1 MDDFIVGSDV
11 SQISIHSSQDV
22 LSDAESFEEDARKR
36 KSSHK
41 DTKMDKKRKRKEK
54 KDQTNWTDKRG
65 RRSNRVEEARGAGGG
80 CKKKRQRQRLIQ
92 ASSSQGLSSDASQD
106 ADGQDARLREEIT
119 GRKVNVNHSR
129 ENRALN
135 TGGHSASRESKARLH
150 KIILN
155 SDSENDG
162 KYPGAPSQKGNT
174 PPAVLQ
180 ASKQKHACTKRRVLS
195 SESEEDGDGKQ
206 TREKRSMEEEAR
218 LSENAAKRKKEH
230 DPDVRGKLVISPRK
244 RGSSQDEV
252 ESNRCKTHSNS
263 KRRQHDAHSP
273 GTRSPRARPSHT
285 PDRKTRGQSV
295 LAATLADM
303 GIDPLKDP
311 QFAAEIAVSAH
322 ISCCSVIALYKLNT
336 V

>member
-22 LSDAESFEEDARKR
+22 LSDAESFEEDEKKR

-54 KDQTNWTDKRG
+54 KEQTNRTDKRG
-65 RRSNRVEEARGAGGG
+65 RRSNRVEEEARGRGGG
-80 CKKKRQRQRLIQ
+80 CKQERQRQRLIQ

-106 ADGQDARLREEIT
+106 DDEQDARLREEIT
-119 GRKVNVNHSR
+119 GRKGNVNHSR
-129 ENRALN
+129 EDRALN
-135 TGGHSASRESKARLH
+135 TGVHSPSRESKAELH

-180 ASKQKHACTKRRVLS
+180 ASKQKHACTKRRVPS
-195 SESEEDGDGKQ
+195 SESEEDGGGKQ
-206 TREKRSMEEEAR
+206 TREKWSMEEEAR
-218 LSENAAKRKKEH
+218 LSENAAKRKKER
-230 DPDVRGKLVISPRK
+230 DPDVRENLLISPQK

-252 ESNRCKTHSNS
+252 ESNRCKTNSNS
-263 KRRQHDAHSP
+263 KRQHDAHSP

-285 PDRKTRGQSV
+285 PDRKTRGQSA

-322 ISCCSVIALYKLNT
+322 IPCCIGCHRIV
-336 V
+336 

>member
-22 LSDAESFEEDARKR
+22 LSDAESFEDDERKR
-36 KSSHK
+36 KSSRK

-54 KDQTNWTDKRG
+54 KEQTNWTDKRG
-65 RRSNRVEEARGAGGG
+65 RRSNRVEKEARGGGGG
-80 CKKKRQRQRLIQ
+80 CQQKRQRKRLIQ

-106 ADGQDARLREEIT
+106 DDGQDARLREEIP
-119 GRKVNVNHSR
+119 GCKANVNHSR
-129 ENRALN
+129 EDRALN
-135 TGGHSASRESKARLH
+135 TGVHSASRESKARLH

-174 PPAVLQ
+174 PRAVLQ
-180 ASKQKHACTKRRVLS
+180 ASKQKHACTKRRVPS
-195 SESEEDGDGKQ
+195 SESEEDCGGKQ
-206 TREKRSMEEEAR
+206 TREKRSMEEAR
-218 LSENAAKRKKEH
+218 LSENAAKRKKER

-244 RGSSQDEV
+244 RRSSLDEV
-252 ESNRCKTHSNS
+252 ESNRYKTHSNS

-273 GTRSPRARPSHT
+273 GIRSPRARPSHT
-285 PDRKTRGQSV
+285 PDRKTRGQSQ

-322 ISCCSVIALYKLNT
+322 IPCCIGCHRIV
-336 V
+336 